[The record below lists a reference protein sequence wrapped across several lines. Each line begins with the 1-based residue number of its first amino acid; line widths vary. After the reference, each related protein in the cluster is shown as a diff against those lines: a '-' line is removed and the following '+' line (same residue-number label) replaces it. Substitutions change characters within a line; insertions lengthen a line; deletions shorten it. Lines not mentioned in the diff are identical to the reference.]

1 MANKVNVGA
10 RFEYVLFVGIKRVHE
25 EEAYVKVT
33 RGEYDRLLKSYEAGI
48 YEDMREDEAI
58 ADVVARFVKEAEDCE
73 GEIKLLE
80 YPEAIKDGW
89 PFDRALNPKSYA
101 EPLPPEET
109 YTGPD
114 GEEYKDVFEYADKM
128 EEKYMARL
136 AGTEE
141 EETER
146 YEKIEELG
154 KWMAARGFDYGA
166 GECGLTDDSGYVVE
180 VVDAG
185 WPYGIYGQMG
195 FTKPVC
201 VQFYHTTDEVI
212 ELARKN
218 NYEVFTSIEEFK
230 DFITKNCIRR

>member
-1 MANKVNVGA
+1 M
-10 RFEYVLFVGIKRVHE
+10 
-25 EEAYVKVT
+25 
-33 RGEYDRLLKSYEAGI
+33 
-48 YEDMREDEAI
+48 
-58 ADVVARFVKEAEDCE
+58 KEAEEEEC
-73 GEIKLLE
+73 EIKLLE
-80 YPEAIKDGW
+80 YPEDIKAGW
-89 PFDRALNPKSYA
+89 SFDRALHPAAYA
-101 EPLPPEET
+101 ESLPPAEA
-109 YTGPD
+109 YIGPD

-136 AGTEE
+136 AGTEDE
-141 EETER
+141 EAER
-146 YEKIEELG
+146 YEKIEKLCE
-154 KWMAARGFDYGA
+154 WMAARGFDYGA

-230 DFITKNCIRR
+230 DFITKNCLRR